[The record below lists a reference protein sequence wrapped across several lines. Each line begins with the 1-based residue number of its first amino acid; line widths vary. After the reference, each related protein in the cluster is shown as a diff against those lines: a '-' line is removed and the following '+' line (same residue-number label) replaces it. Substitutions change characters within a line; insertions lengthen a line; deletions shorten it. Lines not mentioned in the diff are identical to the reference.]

1 MATFLII
8 NTGGTIGMAESPK
21 GLTPEPGLLQRTLAE
36 HPALA
41 PWREHDLQWHE
52 WQPLIDSSDIHPSH
66 WYELAS
72 LIRQSDAE
80 GVLVVHGTDTLAY
93 TAAALSFL
101 LSDCLTPV
109 VITGAMRPLSAAVND
124 GLDNLLTALEAL
136 ETGRPEMVVAFNGAQ
151 LPGSRVTKI
160 DTAADH
166 AFSTPNWSDALW
178 SSPAPA
184 RSYSLDKAWRPSAI
198 GVQTLFPGM
207 PMDGLMSMVERNYRA
222 LVLNVY
228 GSGNVMADS
237 AFQRILHRAAEQQ
250 RPVFVRSQCLYG
262 SVQLGQYAT
271 SALLTEI
278 DATPC
283 GGMPLEAV
291 ITKLQILCAEFDHG
305 EAVTRGFLEPW
316 AREWQRLES

>member
-1 MATFLII
+1 MARYLII
-8 NTGGTIGMAESPK
+8 NTGGTIGMAESPQ
-21 GLTPEPGLLQRTLAE
+21 GLTPKAGLLQQTLAQ
-36 HPALA
+36 HPELA
-41 PWREHDLQWHE
+41 PWQQHDLQWHE

-66 WYELAS
+66 WYELAL
-72 LIRQSDAE
+72 LIRQTDADA
-80 GVLVVHGTDTLAY
+80 VLVVHGTDTLAY

-101 LSDCLTPV
+101 LSDCATPV
-109 VITGAMRPLSAAVND
+109 VITGAMRPLSAAEND
-124 GLDNLLTALEAL
+124 GVSNLLTALAAL
-136 ETGRPEMVVAFNGAQ
+136 EARRPEVIVAFSGVP
-151 LPGSRVTKI
+151 LPGSRISKI

-166 AFSTPNWSDALW
+166 AFATPNWSEALW
-178 SSPAPA
+178 SLPAPA
-184 RSYSLDKAWRPSAI
+184 RSRPLEKAWRPSAI

-207 PMDGLMSMVERNYRA
+207 PMDGLMSMIERNYRA

-228 GSGNVMADS
+228 GSGNVMADA
-237 AFQRILHRAAEQQ
+237 AFQRILHRAADQQ

-305 EAVTRGFLEPW
+305 EDVTRGFLEPW
-316 AREWQRLES
+316 AREWQVLES